1 MASRD
6 HPDFSAP
13 WIRQALTS
21 PDVYILR
28 NAPGDPKGKPSPG
41 VANSLFARTLAT
53 DSAIRAQVFFIRPS
67 TADDVVPDKTGQK
80 VEQCAFFSV
89 GDGVDG
95 KLGRAHGGFSSLV
108 LDHVLGR
115 TASVSGEVVAPAT
128 ATMTVDYKAP
138 VDTPGVILV
147 RGWPTSVEGRKLWVK
162 GRIENREGRVLAE
175 GKALFIAPKPVKI

>member
-1 MASRD
+1 MN
-6 HPDFSAP
+6 
-13 WIRQALTS
+13 
-21 PDVYILR
+21 DVLP
-28 NAPGDPKGKPSPG
+28 N
-41 VANSLFARTLAT
+41 
-53 DSAIRAQVFFIRPS
+53 
-67 TADDVVPDKTGQK
+67 KTGRK

-115 TASVSGEVVAPAT
+115 TASVAGGVTAPAT

-138 VDTPGVILV
+138 IDTPGVLLV

-162 GRIENREGRVLAE
+162 GRIEDCEGKVLAE
-175 GKALFIAPKPVKI
+175 GRALFIAPKPVKI